1 MQVQC
6 SKCSQLIALS
16 DIIESAEGRLSHVN
30 CARPRTLTIDERTL
44 LFVYCGDHVVAQCL
58 ACGLSFRIAELGA
71 DPLGGDRAYQCP
83 RCRKALTEN
92 VRTHVYGCARLPNEV
107 RLMAQAVREAA
118 QHLVKQ
124 SQQLHDTS
132 DRLIREAEA
141 LLFERQRALREVM
154 SRRTDQS
161 LRSPPS

>member
-1 MQVQC
+1 
-6 SKCSQLIALS
+6 
-16 DIIESAEGRLSHVN
+16 
-30 CARPRTLTIDERTL
+30 
-44 LFVYCGDHVVAQCL
+44 
-58 ACGLSFRIAELGA
+58 
-71 DPLGGDRAYQCP
+71 
-83 RCRKALTEN
+83 
-92 VRTHVYGCARLPNEV
+92 
-107 RLMAQAVREAA
+107 MAQAVREAAQHLVKHMEAA

-161 LRSPPS
+161 LRNRPS